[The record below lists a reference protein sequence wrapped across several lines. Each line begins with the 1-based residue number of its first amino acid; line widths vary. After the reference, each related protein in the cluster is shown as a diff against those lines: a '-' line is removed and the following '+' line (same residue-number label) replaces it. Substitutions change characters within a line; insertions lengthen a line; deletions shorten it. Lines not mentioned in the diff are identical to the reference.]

1 MYSTF
6 ICPLKLNYFSISN
19 YLRNVHE
26 PNNCVDVGLDIL
38 YWVMSSSQKIIVSL
52 KAKHKIVKFNI
63 LFVTIRCEIE
73 GVFVISKHKKVT
85 GNVFVSNKAACVY
98 TVCSGVF
105 SWSHTTTII
114 VTLLREVLLY
124 LSPKRYNLRCFEW
137 IHPVIHKE
145 GGSYEFSDI
154 CFVTTVY
161 VCILL

>member
-1 MYSTF
+1 MHVQYIYMSLE
-6 ICPLKLNYFSISN
+6 IKLFQYFKLFKKCT
-19 YLRNVHE
+19 Y
-26 PNNCVDVGLDIL
+26 CVDVGLDIL
-38 YWVMSSSQKIIVSL
+38 FWVMSSSQKIIVSL
-52 KAKHKIVKFNI
+52 KAKHKIIKFNI

-98 TVCSGVF
+98 TVSSGVF

-145 GGSYEFSDI
+145 GGHMNFLT
-154 CFVTTVY
+154 FV
-161 VCILL
+161 L